1 MELFKSV
8 LFKLCLWLIFFFILR
23 DICIFFGLEDITSLM
38 FIWWFAIILLF
49 LSILPIGKI

>member
-1 MELFKSV
+1 MELFKSS

-23 DICIFFGLEDITSLM
+23 DICIFFGIEGITSLM